1 MSHNLNFI
9 LRLRFPAETALTF
22 RFWVARMDIFQGFEV
37 FCVFRNWLIGNMG
50 TAGEYMYTAIHWWTL
65 AAVLAACALIFCFGI
80 AKRQNSKASR
90 AILVAVSLF
99 QLIFEIGWRLIYLF
113 VKGDS
118 VLCWWPMYPCNLGG
132 ILLPLIALTG
142 WKTGKKMFYLF
153 GFVGGVLTFAMPDGI
168 FSNNVMV
175 FPIVKSILQH
185 TGLLLIP
192 VLEYISGEYRPSLKD
207 LGWVILGCLVHLIN
221 CEGID
226 RLLGFTGDYM
236 FLRSGLPFVIPGVPQ
251 FITMSVFALVV
262 FAILSFLCDIKGSVA
277 FLRSMKK
284 SSR

>member
-1 MSHNLNFI
+1 MEVSQYI
-9 LRLRFPAETALTF
+9 
-22 RFWVARMDIFQGFEV
+22 EV
-37 FCVFRNWLIGNMG
+37 FSVFKDWLIGNMG
-50 TAGEYMYTAIHWWTL
+50 TEGEFMYTAIHWWTL
-65 AAVLAACALIFCFGI
+65 AFVFLACALIFGFGF
-80 AKRQNSKASR
+80 AKRQDKKASR

-99 QLIFEIGWRLIYLF
+99 QLVFEIGWRLIYLL

-132 ILLPLIALTG
+132 ILLPIFALTNC
-142 WKTGKKMFYLF
+142 KKGKQMFYLF

-192 VLEYISGEYRPSLKD
+192 VLEYISGSYRSSLKD
-207 LGWVILGCLVHLIN
+207 LGWVILGCFVHLLN

-226 RLLGFTGDYM
+226 RLLGFTEDYM
-236 FLRSGLPFVIPGVPQ
+236 FFRSGLPFVIPGVPQ
-251 FITMSVFALVV
+251 FITLSVFALIVL
-262 FAILSFLCDIKGSVA
+262 ALLSFLCDIKGSIA
-277 FLRSMKK
+277 FLKSMKK